1 MPSTQYI
8 CFFYVVLPIF
18 ASSSSSS
25 RLLCCCCLQF
35 QFQRFDS
42 LIVCAKVGASGQ
54 DHQSM
59 ILICC
64 SLLLV
69 WARAFFFKL
78 TLKSQ
83 RRPSLAKHR
92 ESVLRIWYRRESEDN
107 PLFTGCA
114 DLADEDLSPIISVSY
129 SCLIRG
135 VFQLPRSSSF
145 RLCCLLMV
153 RTLR

>member
-1 MPSTQYI
+1 LPSTQYI

-69 WARAFFFKL
+69 WTRAFFFTL
-78 TLKSQ
+78 ALKSQ
-83 RRPSLAKHR
+83 RRPSLAKHIGNR
-92 ESVLRIWYRRESEDN
+92 FCMYMYVYGTVENLKTILFSQGAPIWLRIY
-107 PLFTGCA
+107 L
-114 DLADEDLSPIISVSY
+114 
-129 SCLIRG
+129 
-135 VFQLPRSSSF
+135 Q
-145 RLCCLLMV
+145 
-153 RTLR
+153 